1 MNRLRYIKSLLVR
14 QGITQTSLAKELGCK
29 PENICGVLSGNF
41 KSRRVMEHIAKR
53 LNRDFD
59 KLWGTSASL
68 STRKA
73 A

>member
-1 MNRLRYIKSLLVR
+1 MNRLRYVKSLLVR
-14 QGITQTSLAKELGCK
+14 QGITQTQLAAELGCK
-29 PENICGVLSGNF
+29 RENVSGVLCGSF

-59 KLWGTSASL
+59 KLWG
-68 STRKA
+68 KA